1 MKNLA
6 YIALVLF
13 VVGATGCK
21 KEKKEVPPLDDPC
34 ALFCQRVPTCCA
46 EAGLPS
52 CDDNMTL
59 CQSECEAMRT
69 DNVNSGI
76 DFDRIAECINE
87 TALCYQLLGVDESNF
102 ADTYTSCLGE
112 ETDCDYVGTCPTDG
126 ETRCCEGTQA
136 TCTFGDWVIE
146 PCETV
151 CIRDGEI
158 YYDICDDSSGVEECY
173 CGAPP
178 MACEMYCDKGF
189 DYCEERDWQ
198 GCAEEGIE
206 SCSMLVPGC
215 MSECNVW
222 VADLEA
228 SGIDTDAVIHCLWRH
243 ASPLQV
249 LGCDAATWRRTYTDC
264 IAEVTECPQV
274 GSCSEDGETYCCTGS
289 LATCTAGYWV
299 IDPCETVCRHMT
311 PETPLWTGECRS
323 EAGVDMCVCEAAG
336 P

>member
-1 MKNLA
+1 MRFNARFALIVVVA
-6 YIALVLF
+6 IASS
-13 VVGATGCK
+13 CK
-21 KEKKEVPPLDDPC
+21 KEKKEEPPLEDPC
-34 ALFCQRVPTCCA
+34 GVFCQRVPGCCA
-46 EAGLPS
+46 ERGLPN
-52 CDDNMTL
+52 CEEITDL
-59 CQSECEAMRT
+59 CRAECEAMRT
-69 DNVNSGI
+69 DNVDSGI
-76 DFDRIAECINE
+76 DFDDIVECIDQR
-87 TALCYQLLGVDESNF
+87 ASCYQLLGVDEMRLE
-102 ADTYTSCLGE
+102 DTYSECAADAADCEYLGS
-112 ETDCDYVGTCPTDG
+112 CPTDG
-126 ETRCCEGTQA
+126 ETRCCEGMLA
-136 TCTFGDWVIE
+136 TCTFGTWVIH
-146 PCETV
+146 PCQQECVET
-151 CIRDGEI
+151 ELI
-158 YYDICDDSSGVEECY
+158 YAGTCDDASGTETCN
-173 CGAPP
+173 CMSPP
-178 MACEMYCDKGF
+178 AACEQYCQKAIT
-189 DYCEERDWQ
+189 YCEERDWQ